1 MSISFNQIPINL
13 LTPGQYVEFD
23 NSKAVGGLVNE
34 TARILLFAPK
44 LSTGTG
50 KANTPIM
57 VTRSSE
63 GVDVFGLG
71 SIGAAMLES
80 IFEITR
86 TIETWV
92 VPIEDPSAGTA
103 AKGTVT
109 VTGTATESGTISLYV
124 AGKLVQVGVALG
136 VEATDVAEAI
146 ETALNAELEL
156 PVTASAA
163 EGVVTVTCRHKGTI
177 GNDIDLRT
185 NYYSS
190 QKDVQGISVVCVSC
204 TGGSGTPD
212 IDDAIA
218 ALDEKQ
224 YNTMICAWAD
234 DTVLAALEAELD
246 KRWGP
251 MYQNDGHLHCCFRG
265 TGGESNT

>member
-50 KANTPIM
+50 KANSPVM

-109 VTGTATESGTISLYV
+109 VTGTATESGTISL
-124 AGKLVQVGVALG
+124 
-136 VEATDVAEAI
+136 
-146 ETALNAELEL
+146 
-156 PVTASAA
+156 
-163 EGVVTVTCRHKGTI
+163 
-177 GNDIDLRT
+177 
-185 NYYSS
+185 
-190 QKDVQGISVVCVSC
+190 
-204 TGGSGTPD
+204 
-212 IDDAIA
+212 
-218 ALDEKQ
+218 
-224 YNTMICAWAD
+224 
-234 DTVLAALEAELD
+234 
-246 KRWGP
+246 
-251 MYQNDGHLHCCFRG
+251 
-265 TGGESNT
+265 